1 MIFMSFANGLTIV
14 RLLVWHNKDLESIDI
29 WIIVCQYILSLVLSK
44 TETLFS
50 RYQLCRVI
58 TIKHQCLGK
67 HIQSS
72 LLSRDSVF
80 RKKISEELDGISI
93 LITTKQVNKSNL
105 IFIILQRVTVA
116 FRHHIHFNIL
126 YQIIF
131 VIKESKPG

>member
-1 MIFMSFANGLTIV
+1 MILMSFANGLTIV

-105 IFIILQRVTVA
+105 IFIILQSVLA
-116 FRHHIHFNIL
+116 IRHHIHFNIL
-126 YQIIF
+126 YQIFF